1 MCLAVLFEQLLY
13 PKHKDSLPLHVC
25 VCVCG
30 TCMSHQLCDTRRND
44 DVGSLLLNRLDEC
57 FREEAG
63 VVF

>member
-1 MCLAVLFEQLLY
+1 
-13 PKHKDSLPLHVC
+13 
-25 VCVCG
+25 
-30 TCMSHQLCDTRRND
+30 MSHQLCDTRRND